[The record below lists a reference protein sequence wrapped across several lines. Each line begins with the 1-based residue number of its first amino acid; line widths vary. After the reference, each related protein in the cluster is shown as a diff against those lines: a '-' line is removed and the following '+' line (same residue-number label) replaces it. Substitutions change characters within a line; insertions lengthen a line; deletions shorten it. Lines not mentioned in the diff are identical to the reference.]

1 MSWGSRNKTSP
12 CSNSSTALNTFSSPT
27 TFANSSA
34 FATFTVSL
42 LAKMFSDAL
51 PFLAQ
56 YEIQNMFL
64 YSLQETLIAVV
75 AVLAVDSLHRAHLA
89 SVREELRPA
98 NSLKAKARRLVRF
111 AHRRDVKKNATK
123 HDLDP
128 SEWFFT
134 LPLNFR
140 ELLEIV
146 QLFGMQLGHLVDHE
160 NVALAEAPKNNSP
173 ISPPPD
179 ETQCTFLRSLPIS
192 RHSPRPPMDRS
203 VSDTRSCL
211 PRWSAK

>member
-1 MSWGSRNKTSP
+1 M
-12 CSNSSTALNTFSSPT
+12 
-27 TFANSSA
+27 
-34 FATFTVSL
+34 
-42 LAKMFSDAL
+42 
-51 PFLAQ
+51 
-56 YEIQNMFL
+56 
-64 YSLQETLIAVV
+64 V
-75 AVLAVDSLHRAHLA
+75 AVAFLAVDPLHRAHLA

-98 NSLKAKARRLVRF
+98 SSLKAKARRLVRF

-128 SEWFFT
+128 SEWFLT

-179 ETQCTFLRSLPIS
+179 ETQCTFCAHFQYPDIHLAHQWIEVSLTRAAAFHAGAQNEIFLPGRCVLMCS
-192 RHSPRPPMDRS
+192 RRWDFPAPASPVRKMFIPCSTTSKTSRWNLSSSPGFAAGLFAAGV
-203 VSDTRSCL
+203 VSPAL
-211 PRWSAK
+211 PD